1 MPNRERKESAS
12 RRVHF
17 IAIVLAVSIFWSM
30 PFLLTDIAYA
40 THTSQVALGVT
51 VVPSSVVIRV
61 GETVRINVTA
71 TSEEVAP
78 IGQVCFSLQGFPDP
92 GFRTSFLP
100 QCATSQSNRISTIL
114 SVEVT
119 PAVAPESFTAL
130 VVARSQGQNFQASL
144 SVTVE
149 PAFPPWIAWAGILL
163 FLLICGVAIIGR
175 QTLSIQIKRALGRL
189 RRGQDISAD

>member
-1 MPNRERKESAS
+1 MPNRERKENTS

-17 IAIVLAVSIFWSM
+17 IAILLAVSVVWSM
-30 PFLLTDIAYA
+30 PFLFTDIAYS
-40 THTSQVALGVT
+40 THPSQVALGVT

-71 TSEEVAP
+71 TSGDATP

-100 QCATSQSNRISTIL
+100 ECATSQSNRISAIL
-114 SVEVT
+114 TVEVT
-119 PAVAPESFTAL
+119 PAVAPQSFTAF
-130 VVARSQGQNFQASL
+130 VVARSEGQTSETSL
-144 SVTVE
+144 DVTVE

-163 FLLICGVAIIGR
+163 FLLISGMAMTGK
-175 QTLSIQIKRALGRL
+175 QKLSIQIKRAFGRL
-189 RRGQDISAD
+189 RRGQDDVR

>member
-1 MPNRERKESAS
+1 MS
-12 RRVHF
+12 
-17 IAIVLAVSIFWSM
+17 
-30 PFLLTDIAYA
+30 FLLADIAYS
-40 THTSQVALGVT
+40 THTSQVALRVT
-51 VVPSSVVIRV
+51 VVPSSVVIKV

-71 TSEEVAP
+71 TSEEAAS

-100 QCATSQSNRISTIL
+100 ECTTSQSNRISTIL

>member
-1 MPNRERKESAS
+1 MPNRESKENAS

-17 IAIVLAVSIFWSM
+17 IAILLAASVLCSM
-30 PFLLTDIAYA
+30 SFLLTDIAYS
-40 THTSQVALGVT
+40 THPSQVALGVT

-71 TSEEVAP
+71 TSGETTP

-92 GFRTSFLP
+92 GFRTSFVP
-100 QCATSQSNRISTIL
+100 ECATSQSNRISAIL

-119 PAVAPESFTAL
+119 PAVAPQSFTAL
-130 VVARSQGQNFQASL
+130 VIARNGGQTSQASL
-144 SVTVE
+144 DVTVE

-163 FLLICGVAIIGR
+163 FLLVSGMAIIGKEK
-175 QTLSIQIKRALGRL
+175 LSIQIKRALGRL
-189 RRGQDISAD
+189 RRGQDHVR